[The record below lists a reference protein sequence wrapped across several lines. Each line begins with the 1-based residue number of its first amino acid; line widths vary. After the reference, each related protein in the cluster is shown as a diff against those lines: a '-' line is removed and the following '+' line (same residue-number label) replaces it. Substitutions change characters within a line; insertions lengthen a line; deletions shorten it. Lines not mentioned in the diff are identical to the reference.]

1 MPVSVCFVVALQ
13 KKSKNEVAQK
23 IPEKLQKFLFIGR
36 PLQLEDEVRGR
47 PTCPR
52 APLGAARGPR
62 SHRVPGSCGHRLRL
76 PFGPIYAPRR
86 KNPRYQSTFS
96 RSVPDLLRHRNLA
109 SGVTRIL
116 LRHLAGEGLGPR
128 GHLHQ
133 LFFTPWCFLSSSSL
147 DYEFLAV
154 SMWYSLPQDLQYKVL
169 MSCPTWLRSIW
180 CNWCCVCWDPM
191 NCYLVQ
197 S

>member
-1 MPVSVCFVVALQ
+1 MKLLRKFPKNYQ
-13 KKSKNEVAQK
+13 KSFTPEEPRSQK
-23 IPEKLQKFLFIGR
+23 GISMG
-36 PLQLEDEVRGR
+36 G
-47 PTCPR
+47 PR
-52 APLGAARGPR
+52 HSGGLWAWPGGTRAGSPPGWPSYRLGLPLGLYFY
-62 SHRVPGSCGHRLRL
+62 SW
-76 PFGPIYAPRR
+76 R
-86 KNPRYQSTFS
+86 KNPRYPTHFS
-96 RSVPDLLRHRNLA
+96 RSDSDLCRHRNLA

-116 LRHLAGEGLGPR
+116 LRHPAGEGLGPR

-147 DYEFLAV
+147 DYGFLAV
-154 SMWYSLPQDLQYKVL
+154 AMWYLLPLDLQYKVL

>member
-1 MPVSVCFVVALQ
+1 MQ
-13 KKSKNEVAQK
+13 KRSKNEVAQK
-23 IPEKLQKFLFIGR
+23 IPKKLPKIFFTRRATEPEGH
-36 PLQLEDEVRGR
+36 LQGR
-47 PTCPR
+47 PTSLRRPH
-52 APLGAARGPR
+52 GAAWGGP
-62 SHRVPGSCGHRLRL
+62 VPPPRLGDLGTALDSPLAYIFTRD
-76 PFGPIYAPRR
+76 A
-86 KNPRYQSTFS
+86 KNPRYPTHFS
-96 RSVPDLLRHRNLA
+96 RSDPDLCRHRNLA

-116 LRHLAGEGLGPR
+116 LRHPAEEGLGPR

-133 LFFTPWCFLSSSSL
+133 PFFTPWCFLSSSPL
-147 DYEFLAV
+147 DYGFLAV
-154 SMWYSLPQDLQYKVL
+154 AMWYLLPLDLQYKVL